1 MARTAVVPITMGAT
15 GVSTLPLD
23 DFLVT
28 EAVFPAHERLPP
40 HVHDRATL
48 AVMLEGCFDLSITR
62 RVFPCGPGS
71 AVTEPAQE
79 RHGNVL
85 GSGGARV
92 VVIQPDPLAL
102 EGLGACGRLFDEV
115 RHAHRSPACGPA
127 WRIAGELHAPDS
139 ATPLAVEG
147 LVLEMLALA
156 SRQDRGELRLPWAPA
171 WLARARDELHAR
183 FRDPPRIRELADS
196 AGVHPD
202 YLARAFR
209 VRFGVPIGSY
219 VRRLR
224 LDWAAAR
231 LEVAEEPIVRIALE
245 AGFADQSHF
254 TRAFKRHSGLTPA
267 EYRRAFESPAPRF
280 PQ

>member
-1 MARTAVVPITMGAT
+1 MAGTAFVPITMGAS
-15 GVSTLPLD
+15 GAATLSLD

-28 EAVFPAHERLPP
+28 EAVFPAHERLLP

-48 AVMLEGCFDLSITR
+48 AVMLEGCFDVSITQ
-62 RVFPCGPGS
+62 RVYACEPGS

-79 RHGNVL
+79 RHGNVF
-85 GSGGARV
+85 GTAGARV
-92 VVIQPDPLAL
+92 VVIQPDPLAVA
-102 EGLGACGRLFDEV
+102 GLGACARLFEEV
-115 RHAHRSPACGPA
+115 RYARRSPVCGHA
-127 WRIAGELHAPDS
+127 RRIARELRAPDS

-156 SRQDRGELRLPWAPA
+156 SRQDRRERPLRRAPP

-183 FRDPPRIRELADS
+183 FRDPPRIRELADA

-202 YLARAFR
+202 HLARAFR
-209 VRFGVPIGSY
+209 LRFGVPVGSY

-224 LDWAAAR
+224 LDWAATR
-231 LEVAEEPIVRIALE
+231 LEVAEEPIARIALE

-254 TRAFKRHSGLTPA
+254 TRAFKRYTGLTPA
-267 EYRRAFESPAPRF
+267 EYRHSFETLAP
-280 PQ
+280 P